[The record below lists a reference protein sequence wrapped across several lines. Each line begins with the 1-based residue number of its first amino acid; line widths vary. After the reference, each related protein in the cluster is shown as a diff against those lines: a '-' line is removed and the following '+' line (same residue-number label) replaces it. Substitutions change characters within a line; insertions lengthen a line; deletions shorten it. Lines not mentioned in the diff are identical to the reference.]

1 MVLGQTVLVHI
12 SSSFCLGINTKVR
25 GHRNGQLGSS
35 SAQHPYGPSP
45 KRGAER
51 RNQCRSMGVAV
62 AKSLITAS
70 SIRGRLP
77 RLQVHGFLFLDSHRP
92 FPARPQRFTSCNI
105 HLIEIQ
111 NLVSVSFYQVSLR
124 LIRKIPS
131 FVCLLFFFFF
141 FTSIQSTKPN
151 C

>member
-62 AKSLITAS
+62 AKSLITGSIDQRQAAEAAS
-70 SIRGRLP
+70 PWIFIFGFAPTVSGTTTALYK
-77 RLQVHGFLFLDSHRP
+77 LQYPSYRNSK
-92 FPARPQRFTSCNI
+92 SC
-105 HLIEIQ
+105 
-111 NLVSVSFYQVSLR
+111 
-124 LIRKIPS
+124 
-131 FVCLLFFFFF
+131 
-141 FTSIQSTKPN
+141 
-151 C
+151 